1 MSIKVENLTKYYGE
15 QKAVDHISFE
25 IRTGE
30 VIGFLGPNGA
40 GKSTTMKMMTGYMAP
55 TEGTVIIEGIDV
67 SVDPLKIKKKI
78 GYLPENNPLYT
89 DMAIIDYLWFCAEI
103 QGMDRDEIPGR
114 IREMIDLCGLDAE
127 KHKNINELSKGYRQ
141 RVGLAQSIIHDP
153 DVLIF
158 DEPTT
163 GLDPNQIIEIRKL
176 IKKLGEKKTVILSS
190 HILSEVEATCDRIL
204 IINRGQIVADGTA
217 DTLRKQAA
225 GEEILKVQIE
235 TIAGE
240 SAETGLLSLPSVES
254 IKKLEGKPNFFQV
267 YSTPGKTSRRAV
279 FDLCVKNHWYLM
291 ELSVIETRL
300 EDIFRNVTTRDPDYG
315 DTHRDEGMEVN
326 PKGQRV

>member
-1 MSIKVENLTKYYGE
+1 MSIRVHNLTKYYGD
-15 QKAVDHISFE
+15 QKAVDQISFE
-25 IRTGE
+25 IQTGE

-55 TEGTVIIEGIDV
+55 SDGTIYIEGV
-67 SVDPLKIKKKI
+67 NVAEEPLTIKRKI

-89 DMAIIDYLWFCAEI
+89 DMPIIDYLHFCAEI
-103 QGMDRDEIPGR
+103 QGVHRDAIKER
-114 IREMIDLCGLDAE
+114 IRQMIDLCGLDDE
-127 KHKNINELSKGYRQ
+127 KHKYIHELSKGYRQ

-176 IKKLGEKKTVILSS
+176 IKKLGEEKTVILSS

-204 IINRGQIVADGTA
+204 IINQGKIVADGTA
-217 DTLRKQAA
+217 ESLRKQAE
-225 GEEILKVQIE
+225 GEEILHVQLG

-240 SAETGLLSLPSVES
+240 SAEMGLRSLPTVASVEKLD
-254 IKKLEGKPNFFQV
+254 KKTNYFKVSSEH
-267 YSTPGKTSRRAV
+267 GKTSRKAI
-279 FDLCVKNHWYLM
+279 FDLCVKNQWYLM
-291 ELSVIETRL
+291 ELTPMETRL
-300 EDIFRNVTTRDPDYG
+300 EDVFRNVTSQPGTKNREDYMQNTKM
-315 DTHRDEGMEVN
+315 DIA
-326 PKGQRV
+326 

>member
-1 MSIKVENLTKYYGE
+1 MSIKVQNLTKFYGE
-15 QKAVDHISFE
+15 QKAVDQISFE
-25 IRTGE
+25 IQTGE

-55 TEGTVIIEGIDV
+55 SEGNISIEGIDV
-67 SVDPLKIKKKI
+67 VEEPLAIKRKI

-89 DMAIIDYLWFCAEI
+89 DMPIIDYLRFCAEI
-103 QGMDRDEIPGR
+103 QGMNRKDIPGR
-114 IREMIDLCGLDAE
+114 ISEMIELCGLQAE
-127 KHKNINELSKGYRQ
+127 KHKRINELSKGYRQ
-141 RVGLAQSIIHDP
+141 RVGLAQSIIHNP

-176 IKKLGEKKTVILSS
+176 IKTLGEEKTVILSS

-204 IINRGQIVADGTA
+204 IINRGRIVADGTA
-217 DTLRKQAA
+217 ENLRKQAA

-240 SAETGLLSLPSVES
+240 SAETALRGIPNIDVV
-254 IKKLEGKPNFFQV
+254 KKLEGKSNYFQV
-267 YSTPGKTSRRAV
+267 YSSPGKSSRKSI
-279 FDLCVKNHWYLM
+279 FDMCVKNQWYLL
-291 ELSVIETRL
+291 ELTSIETRL
-300 EDIFRNVTTRDPDYG
+300 EDVFRNVTTGNSETG
-315 DTHRDEGMEVN
+315 DLITRTKSIES
-326 PKGQRV
+326 

>member
-267 YSTPGKTSRRAV
+267 YSTPGNSSRRAV

>member
-25 IRTGE
+25 IKTGE

-55 TEGTVIIEGIDV
+55 TEGAVIIEGIDV
-67 SVDPLKIKKKI
+67 SVDPLAIKKKI

-89 DMAIIDYLWFCAEI
+89 DMAIIDYLWFCADI
-103 QGMDRDEIPGR
+103 QGMERNEIPGR
-114 IREMIDLCGLDAE
+114 IREMIDLCGLGAE
-127 KHKNINELSKGYRQ
+127 KHKMINELSKGYRQ

-176 IKKLGEKKTVILSS
+176 IKKLGEEKTVILSS

-217 DTLRKQAA
+217 ETLRKQAA

-240 SAETGLLSLPSVES
+240 SAETGLLSLVSVES
-254 IKKLEGKPNFFQV
+254 VKKLEDKPNYFQV
-267 YSTPGKTSRRAV
+267 YSGAGQSSRKEV

-300 EDIFRNVTTRDPDYG
+300 EDIFRNVTTRDPDLQESN
-315 DTHRDEGMEVN
+315 REEGIEVTS
-326 PKGQRV
+326 KGQGI